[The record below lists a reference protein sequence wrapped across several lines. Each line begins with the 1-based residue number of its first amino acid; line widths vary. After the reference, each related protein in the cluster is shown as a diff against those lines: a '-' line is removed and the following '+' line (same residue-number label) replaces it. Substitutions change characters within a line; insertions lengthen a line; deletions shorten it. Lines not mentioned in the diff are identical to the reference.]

1 MKRRLLGLTMAL
13 MIILNGTAIFAEIE
27 RPKEISDNKMIDIE
41 ERENKSYRKLFSV
54 SELNGYRKNETN
66 MLPLRVVSEALGF
79 QVQWDEE
86 LRQVCVSKDA
96 RNISLKSGEN
106 YYMVARKTPVKLSEA
121 PEIKDDITYVP
132 IEFFREILK
141 HQLIIAGD
149 DLAIIMEKKVEEE
162 KEETLQLEGYIK
174 YINEIDGDISILV
187 DVKNSDIELDDIYIH
202 IVEESN
208 ILNGNNEE
216 IGLEEIKVGSR
227 VKATTPKMMTMSI
240 PPQTTGKEIIIEEF
254 IEINQLDKNGIKYP
268 ELKFNKNKV
277 VESYFQ
283 QAILEFVEEME
294 ITELFKDLK
303 MEYMISS
310 LDSEKISIIFRGN
323 YDFIGQEKEVIRTLN
338 LDLRSGEVIRFENYF
353 KSDGVSQRKLKN
365 IIQKATR
372 IQHNKEFE
380 AEGIQL
386 YFTEDFI
393 VLFYYELDDSVRV
406 PTEIYLEYEEVE
418 ELINS
423 DLGKIDKN

>member
-187 DVKNSDIELDDIYIH
+187 DVKNSEIELDDIYIH

-254 IEINQLDKNGIKYP
+254 IEINQIDKNGIKYP

-323 YDFIGQEKEVIRTLN
+323 YNFIGEEKEVIRTLN

-406 PTEIYLEYEEVE
+406 PTEIYLEYDEVE

>member
-79 QVQWDEE
+79 QVQWDGE

>member
-1 MKRRLLGLTMAL
+1 MRKRLLGMTMAL
-13 MIILNGTAIFAEIE
+13 MIILNGTAIFAEVE
-27 RPKEISDNKMIDIE
+27 GLEEISDNKMIDID

-79 QVQWDEE
+79 QVQWDGE

-121 PEIKDDITYVP
+121 PEIKNDITYVP

-208 ILNGNNEE
+208 ILNENNEE
-216 IGLEEIKVGSR
+216 IGLEDIKVGSK

-254 IEINQLDKNGIKYP
+254 IEINQIDKNGIKYP

-323 YDFIGQEKEVIRTLN
+323 YNFIGEEKEVIRTLN
-338 LDLRSGEVIRFENYF
+338 LDLRSGEIIRFENYF

-406 PTEIYLEYEEVE
+406 PTEIYLEYDEVE